1 MKNDRKKA
9 EQMKEKMNH
18 DFLMMTP
25 DALDALH
32 DMITDENINPL
43 ARVQAIGLILERGLG
58 KPEEPIRLQ
67 NDQDDFEEA
76 LERLDVILEKAKG
89 KDHKSRAGREKVPL
103 KKSSPRNQTGGG

>member
-1 MKNDRKKA
+1 MEQEKRNLN
-9 EQMKEKMNH
+9 QMKEKLNE
-18 DFLMMTP
+18 DFLRITP

-58 KPEEPIRLQ
+58 KPEETIRLQ
-67 NDQDDFEEA
+67 NDKEDFEEA
-76 LERLDVILEKAKG
+76 IERLDVILEKAKG
-89 KDHKSRAGREKVPL
+89 KDRKSRAGREKVPL